1 MKEDFLHYVWKH
13 QKFSFPLTTQQGQ
26 DIEVLANGWHNKHAG
41 PDFSDAQILLDDL
54 RWAGAVALHLRSS
67 DWYRHGHQHDPAYD
81 NVILHVVWE
90 DDIEVC
96 RNDGSLLPTL
106 VLKSQVSP
114 ELLDRYSTA
123 FSPQAQFIPC
133 ETEIDFLSKTNW
145 LLWKERLYIECLEE
159 RSKRITQILGE
170 NKQDWEA
177 TLFVLLARNFG
188 LNVNGEGFSQI
199 AQSFP
204 FAVVRKLQQNSRYLE
219 ALFIGQAGLIPEDTD
234 IAYPKALQADYRF
247 LKQKFGLKASKYSLQ
262 FARLRPHNFP
272 TIRWVQ
278 LAQLYAATPSVF
290 SKLFNQG
297 TLSTHWMEKIGV
309 SSFWKNHYTFAKSSR
324 SQPKK
329 LTLAFIDLLK
339 INTLIPFYFTHQKAL
354 GKDAS
359 EQIVAWIRLIKLERN
374 SLVDRY
380 KKLGVDAENALD
392 SQALIHLY
400 KNYCQPKKCLL
411 CAVGNQLM
419 KQK

>member
-13 QKFSFPLTTQQGQ
+13 QKFSFPTTTQQGQ
-26 DIEVLANGWHNKHAG
+26 QLEVLATGWHNKYAG
-41 PDFSDAQILLDDL
+41 PDFSHAQIVIDDL
-54 RWAGAVALHLRSS
+54 RWAGAVEIHLRSS
-67 DWYRHGHQHDPAYD
+67 DWYRHGHEQDPAYD

-90 DDIEVC
+90 DDVEVC

-106 VLKSQVSP
+106 VLKTKVRP
-114 ELLDRYSTA
+114 ELLERYTTA
-123 FSPQAQFIPC
+123 FSPHAQFIPC
-133 ETEIDFLSKTNW
+133 EAEIDLLSKTNW
-145 LLWKERLYIECLEE
+145 LMWKERLYIERLEE
-159 RSKRITQILGE
+159 RSKRITQILAE

-177 TLFVLLARNFG
+177 TLFALLARNFG
-188 LNVNGEGFSQI
+188 LNVNGEAFFQI

-219 ALFIGQAGLIPEDTD
+219 ALFLGQAGLIPEEADL
-234 IAYPKALQADYRF
+234 AYPKAIKADYRF
-247 LKQKFGLKASKYSLQ
+247 LKQKFGLKPPKCSLQ
-262 FARLRPHNFP
+262 FSRLRPHNFP
-272 TIRWVQ
+272 TIRLVQ

-297 TLSTHWMEKIGV
+297 ILSTQWMEKIGV
-309 SSFWKNHYTFAKSSR
+309 SSFWKKHYTFAKSSR

-329 LTLAFIDLLK
+329 LTPTFIDLLK

-359 EQIVAWIRLIKLERN
+359 ERIVAWIRMIKLERN
-374 SLVDRY
+374 RLVDRY
-380 KKLGVDAENALD
+380 KKLGVEAENALD
-392 SQALIHLY
+392 SQALIHLH

-419 KQK
+419 K